1 MWSLFTHRERRT
13 GSNDACSALLCQW
26 KIEIFSNY
34 NGIIKIFSWHIY
46 GTWTSHF
53 FLHFTSNSV
62 CANQMLARR
71 RIRIKRTTTT
81 PTLGMFH
88 LCGANILLFLCTF
101 WNFQAPIKFLRTFHI
116 SPWKMGRHSTCLLQF
131 KAFGLW
137 HLVLKY
143 HKKRERA
150 VVYSIAMNTLN
161 EYSLHIWFP
170 SNVHCLSVC
179 CYSKCLSNLLYLII
193 EKVNANST
201 STFINC
207 CKLKKFI
214 RWLLWAC
221 QLQNVCR
228 NCMKIYS
235 MFKCS
240 SPSFRLFRNLKLN
253 L

>member
-1 MWSLFTHRERRT
+1 MTHLRHLNVSL
-13 GSNDACSALLCQW
+13 
-26 KIEIFSNY
+26 
-34 NGIIKIFSWHIY
+34 
-46 GTWTSHF
+46 
-53 FLHFTSNSV
+53 LHFTSNSV
-62 CANQMLARR
+62 WANQMLARR

-116 SPWKMGRHSTCLLQF
+116 SPWKMGRHFTCLLQF

-240 SPSFRLFRNLKLN
+240 SPSLRFVWNSKQSPRKFKVKFIMFIKIRFAHKNNIFQLWIYYRMDCG
-253 L
+253 